1 MSTGA
6 PPQIPPP
13 EPAQATLARG
23 ATIGRYV
30 VLGLVGRGGMGEV
43 YAAYD
48 PELDRKVAV
57 KLLRVKPGNGVS
69 LTEGRQRTLR
79 EAQAI
84 ARLSHPNV
92 VVVYDVGT
100 FLDQVFIAMEFVEGN
115 TVTYWLQAQPRP
127 WQEVL
132 RVFRAAGRGLIAA
145 HDKGLVHRD
154 FKPDNVMVGRDGEVR
169 VMDFGLARQV
179 NEKQTGERPIPN
191 RTPIALADTG
201 QFSDAEDDPRRGR
214 MGSARSSASREGRGP
229 SAGSD
234 VDPMSTIVLNN
245 GPPSGSHTPPLGT
258 DSGGPSAMFEVQLTR
273 TGAMMGTPAYMAPE
287 QFLGTATDARTDQF
301 SFCVALY
308 EALYGE
314 RPFSGN
320 TMFALTTAVVQGQ
333 VKEAPANS
341 KVPLWVRKVLLR
353 GLRSQAADRYPSMHD
368 LIEALGK
375 NPRAARNR
383 MLAAGALALAP
394 LALALGVHQSLANHK
409 SICGGGPARLAGVWD
424 LTVNGEPEP
433 AREAQIRGAFLHT
446 GKSYASEV
454 YATVNRILSGYA
466 QGWARMYREACEATQ
481 VRGEQSAEVLDLRMS
496 CLQERLGGLRALTD
510 VFSEATGEVVEN
522 AVGAANNL
530 GSLDRCADVPLLRS
544 VVRPPEDPA
553 TQARVAEL
561 RHQLAGIKALFDSGR
576 YREGLKDLPRLLED
590 ARALGYQPLVA
601 ETLAMLGTMYHKSN
615 DSRAAERALVES
627 YLAADASRHDE
638 VRAEDATNL
647 VWVVGYQQGRYAD
660 AQRWAK
666 TADAIL
672 QRLGGHELLQAW
684 LLNNLGGVFEM
695 QGELEA
701 ALRTQQEGLALKE
714 KALGRDHPDV
724 GFSEGNLAVVLA
736 ALGRNQEA
744 LEHVDRSI
752 AILENGLGSSHPEV
766 ATQLS
771 NRGEI
776 LNSLGRSRDARA
788 SFEKARIIW
797 EREFGLDNRNLA
809 YALTGIGVS
818 DLADGDPSSAIVP
831 LERAF
836 KIREAQET
844 DPSRRA
850 ETRFALAR
858 SLWEAGRDR
867 GRARLLAEEAR
878 EGYAKAD
885 IKVKLNEVET
895 WLHGHGST

>member
-1 MSTGA
+1 M
-6 PPQIPPP
+6 PPGSPPNTPPP
-13 EPAQATLARG
+13 EQVLSSLVRG

-48 PELDRKVAV
+48 PELDRKVAL

-100 FLDQVFIAMEFVEGN
+100 FRDQVFIAMEFVDGN
-115 TVTYWLQAQPRP
+115 TATYWLAAQPRSWP
-127 WQEVL
+127 EVL
-132 RVFRAAGRGLIAA
+132 RVFRAAGRGLVAA
-145 HDKGLVHRD
+145 HEKGLVHRD

-179 NEKQTGERPIPN
+179 NERPDAEPPPV
-191 RTPIALADTG
+191 RRPPVVLGDGSADTLAD
-201 QFSDAEDDPRRGR
+201 
-214 MGSARSSASREGRGP
+214 
-229 SAGSD
+229 
-234 VDPMSTIVLNN
+234 PMETVLLN
-245 GPPSGSHTPPLGT
+245 GPPTGPTTPAMGT
-258 DSGGPSAMFEVQLTR
+258 DQQQTQGAFEVQLTR

-353 GLRSQAADRYPSMHD
+353 GLRPQAADRYPSMLD
-368 LIEALGK
+368 LIEALGR
-375 NPRAARNR
+375 NPNAARR
-383 MLAAGALALAP
+383 RFVTAAAAVLVPTIGLVI
-394 LALALGVHQSLANHK
+394 GVHQGLSNHK
-409 SICGGGPARLAGVWD
+409 STCSAGPTWLAGVWD
-424 LTVNGEPEP
+424 LRAPGQGESTRQAE
-433 AREAQIRGAFLHT
+433 IHGAFLRT
-446 GKSYASEV
+446 GKSYASDV
-454 YATVNRILSGYA
+454 FATVNRVLSGYA
-466 QGWARMYREACEATQ
+466 QRWARMYRETCEGSE
-481 VRGEQSAEVLDLRMS
+481 RGEQSADVLDLRMT
-496 CLQERLGGLRALTD
+496 CLQERLGGLRALSD
-510 VFSEATGEVVEN
+510 VFKEANGEVVEN
-522 AVGAANNL
+522 AVSAANNL

-544 VVRPPEDPA
+544 VVRPPEDSA
-553 TQARVAEL
+553 TRARVEEL
-561 RHQLAGIKALFDSGR
+561 RHRLAGAKALFDAGR
-576 YREGLKDLPRLLED
+576 YREALKDAPRLIDD
-590 ARALGYQPLVA
+590 ARALDYQPVVA
-601 ETLAMLGTMYHKSN
+601 EVLAQMGTMYHKEN
-615 DSRAAERALVES
+615 DPRTAEKLLIDA

-638 VRAEDATNL
+638 VRAEAATSL
-647 VWVVGYQQGRYAD
+647 VWVVGYLQARYTD
-660 AQRWAK
+660 ALQWAK
-666 TADAIL
+666 YAQAIL
-672 QRLGGHELLQAW
+672 QRLGGHELQQAW
-684 LLNNLGGVFEM
+684 LLNNLGAIYEL
-695 QGELEA
+695 QGEREQ
-701 ALRTQQEGLALKE
+701 ALRASSEGLALKE
-714 KALGRDHPDV
+714 RALGRDHPDV
-724 GFSEGNLAVVLA
+724 ALSEGNLAVELEV
-736 ALGRNQEA
+736 LGRNQEA

-752 AILENGLGSSHPEV
+752 EILQKFLGAGHPEF

-776 LNSLGRSRDARA
+776 LNALGRSRDARA
-788 SFEKARIIW
+788 SFEKARVIW
-797 EREFGLDNRNLA
+797 ERELGLEHRNLG

-818 DLADGDPSSAIVP
+818 YLSDADPVNAIAP

-858 SLWEAGRDR
+858 ALWESGRDR
-867 GRARLLAEEAR
+867 QRARALAEEAR
-878 EGYAKAD
+878 EGYAKAE
-885 IKVKLNEVET
+885 VKAKLAEVDT
-895 WLHGHGST
+895 WLRVHSAT

>member
-1 MSTGA
+1 
-6 PPQIPPP
+6 
-13 EPAQATLARG
+13 
-23 ATIGRYV
+23 
-30 VLGLVGRGGMGEV
+30 MGEV

-100 FLDQVFIAMEFVEGN
+100 FRDQVFIAMEFVEGN
-115 TVTYWLQAQPRP
+115 TVTYWLQSQPRT

-132 RVFRAAGRGLIAA
+132 KVFRAAGSGLMAA

-179 NEKQTGERPIPN
+179 TEKPTSPERVTPTVRIPVVVG
-191 RTPIALADTG
+191 D
-201 QFSDAEDDPRRGR
+201 
-214 MGSARSSASREGRGP
+214 RGP
-229 SAGSD
+229 AP
-234 VDPMSTIVLNN
+234 VPAAETDPMTTVLLN
-245 GPPSGSHTPPLGT
+245 PAPAATATPSGPVDMQGASV
-258 DSGGPSAMFEVQLTR
+258 AFEVQLTR

-287 QFLGTATDARTDQF
+287 QFLGTSTDARTDQF

-320 TMFALTTAVVQGQ
+320 TMFALTTAVVQGH
-333 VKEAPANS
+333 VKEAPASS
-341 KVPLWVRKVLLR
+341 KVPLWVRKVLLH
-353 GLRSQAADRYPSMHD
+353 GLRPQAAERYPTMHD

-375 NPRAARNR
+375 NPRVARNR
-383 MLAAGALALAP
+383 ALMVVAAVLVP
-394 LALALGVHQSLANHK
+394 VALGLGVRQSLANHR
-409 SICGGGPARLAGVWD
+409 SICGAGPARLGGIWD
-424 LTVNGEPEP
+424 LPTAGEAESP
-433 AREAQIRGAFLHT
+433 RQAQIHAAFMHT
-446 GKSYASEV
+446 GKSYAGDV
-454 YATVNRILSGYA
+454 YATVSRILTGYA
-466 QGWARMYREACEATQ
+466 QSWASMYREACEATQ
-481 VRGEQSAEVLDLRMS
+481 VRGEQSSEVLDLRMS
-496 CLQERLGGLRALTD
+496 CLQERLGGLRALTA
-510 VFSEATGEVVEN
+510 VFSEANGDVVEN

-530 GSLDRCADVPLLRS
+530 RTLDRCADVPLLRS

-553 TQARVAEL
+553 TRARVGDL
-561 RHQLAGIKALFDSGR
+561 RHQLAGLKALFDAGR
-576 YREGLKDLPRLLED
+576 YREGLKSAPGLVAE

-601 ETLAMLGTMYHKSN
+601 ESLALMGTMYQRASDGH
-615 DSRAAERALVES
+615 AAEQALVES
-627 YLAADASRHDE
+627 YFAADASRHDE
-638 VRAEDATNL
+638 VRAEDALFL
-647 VWVVGYQQGRYAD
+647 VWVVGYQQGRYVE

-666 TADAIL
+666 TADAVL
-672 QRLGGHELLQAW
+672 QRLGGHELLHAW
-684 LLNNLGGVFEM
+684 LLNNLGGVFEI
-695 QGELEA
+695 QGEREA
-701 ALRTQQEGLALKE
+701 ALRAQQEGLAIKE
-714 KALGRDHPDV
+714 QALGHDHPDV
-724 GFSEGNLAVVLA
+724 GISEGNLAVVLT

-744 LEHVDRSI
+744 LAHVDRSI
-752 AILENGLGSSHPEV
+752 EILENGLGPGHPEL
-766 ATQLS
+766 ATQLM

-776 LNSLGRSRDARA
+776 LNALGRYHDGRA
-788 SFEKARIIW
+788 SFERARIIW
-797 EREFGLDNRNLA
+797 ERELGLDNRNLG

-818 DLADGDPSSAIVP
+818 YLSEGDPSSAIVP

-858 SLWEAGRDR
+858 ALWEAGRDR
-867 GRARLLAEEAR
+867 GRARVLAEEAR
-878 EGYAKAD
+878 EGYAKAV
-885 IKVKLNEVET
+885 VKAKLAEVDT
-895 WLHGHGST
+895 WLHGHSAS

>member
-1 MSTGA
+1 MTNL
-6 PPQIPPP
+6 PPP
-13 EPAQATLARG
+13 RDPAPATLTRG

-69 LTEGRQRTLR
+69 LNEGRQRTLR

-84 ARLSHPNV
+84 ARLSHANV

-100 FLDQVFIAMEFVEGN
+100 FRDQVFIAMEFVEGN
-115 TVTYWLQAQPRP
+115 TVTYWLQSQPRS

-132 RVFRAAGRGLIAA
+132 KVFRAAGKGLTAA

-179 NEKQTGERPIPN
+179 AEKPAVGERI
-191 RTPIALADTG
+191 TPTVGALVEGTDQGPAPVG
-201 QFSDAEDDPRRGR
+201 DPMTTVLLNSG
-214 MGSARSSASREGRGP
+214 RSSAPTPTGP
-229 SAGSD
+229 
-234 VDPMSTIVLNN
+234 VDLQATSV
-245 GPPSGSHTPPLGT
+245 
-258 DSGGPSAMFEVQLTR
+258 MFEMQLTR

-287 QFLGTATDARTDQF
+287 QFLGTTTDARTDQF

-333 VKEAPANS
+333 VREAAQSS

-353 GLRSQAADRYPSMHD
+353 GLKAQADERYPSMHD

-375 NPRAARNR
+375 NPNTARRRFLAVAAV
-383 MLAAGALALAP
+383 MLVPVALT
-394 LALALGVHQSLANHK
+394 LGVHQSLANHK
-409 SICGGGPARLAGVWD
+409 SICGAGPARLAGVWD
-424 LTVNGEPEP
+424 LTAAGEPEP
-433 AREAQIRGAFLHT
+433 ARQAAIHSAFLHT

-454 YATVNRILSGYA
+454 YATVNRILSGYS
-466 QGWARMYREACEATQ
+466 QSWAKMYREACEATNA
-481 VRGEQSAEVLDLRMS
+481 RGEQSAEVLDLRMT

-510 VFSEATGEVVEN
+510 VFSDANGQVVEN
-522 AVGAANNL
+522 AVSAANNL

-544 VVRPPEDPA
+544 VVRPPEDPK
-553 TQARVAEL
+553 TRARVAEL
-561 RHQLAGIKALFDSGR
+561 RQQLAGVKALYDSGR
-576 YREGLKDLPRLLED
+576 YHEGLKDAPGRIEEV
-590 ARALGYQPLVA
+590 RALGYQPLIA
-601 ETLAMLGTMYHKSN
+601 ETLFAIGMMYSKSN
-615 DSRAAERALVES
+615 DVPAAERALVDS
-627 YLAADASRHDE
+627 YLAADASRDDE

-647 VWVVGYQQGRYAD
+647 VWVVGYQEGRYAD

-666 TADAIL
+666 YADAIL
-672 QRLGGHELLQAW
+672 QRLGGHVLLQAW
-684 LLNNLGGVFEM
+684 LLNNLGGLFEIR
-695 QGELEA
+695 GDREA
-701 ALRTQQEGLALKE
+701 ALRMQQEGLALKE
-714 KALGRDHPDV
+714 RALGRDHPDV
-724 GFSEGNLAVVLA
+724 GISEGNLAVVLTM
-736 ALGRNQEA
+736 LGRNQEA

-752 AILENGLGSSHPEV
+752 EILEIGLGAGHPDL
-766 ATQLS
+766 ATQLN

-776 LNSLGRSRDARA
+776 LDALGRSRDART

-797 EREFGLDNRNLA
+797 ERELGLDNRNLA
-809 YALTGIGVS
+809 YALTGIGS
-818 DLADGDPSSAIVP
+818 SYLSERDPSNAIVP

-836 KIREAQET
+836 KIREAHET

-858 SLWEAGRDR
+858 ALWESGRDHL
-867 GRARLLAEEAR
+867 RARSLAEQARASYAEA
-878 EGYAKAD
+878 ELKTNVA
-885 IKVKLNEVET
+885 EVDS
-895 WLHGHGST
+895 WLHLHGAT

>member
-1 MSTGA
+1 MSIGS
-6 PPQIPPP
+6 PPQTPQT
-13 EPAQATLARG
+13 ETVQATLARG
-23 ATIGRYV
+23 TTIGRYV

-115 TVTYWLQAQPRP
+115 TVTYWLQAQRRQ
-127 WQEVL
+127 WQDVL

-169 VMDFGLARQV
+169 VMDFGLARQMA
-179 NEKQTGERPIPN
+179 EKPATERRTPTNRLPVVVSDPGPIPG
-191 RTPIALADTG
+191 AD
-201 QFSDAEDDPRRGR
+201 E
-214 MGSARSSASREGRGP
+214 
-229 SAGSD
+229 
-234 VDPMSTIVLNN
+234 DPMSTIVLNGSPR
-245 GPPSGSHTPPLGT
+245 GPITPPLGT
-258 DSGGPSAMFEVQLTR
+258 DSSGPSAMFEVQLTR

-287 QFLGTATDARTDQF
+287 QFLGTTTDARTDQF

-353 GLRSQAADRYPSMHD
+353 GLRPQAADRYPSMHD

-375 NPRAARNR
+375 NPRAARHR
-383 MLAAGALALAP
+383 VMAAGALALVP
-394 LALALGVHQSLANHK
+394 LALAIGVHQSLANHK
-409 SICGGGPARLAGVWD
+409 SICGGGPARLGGIWD
-424 LTVNGEPEP
+424 LAGSGEPEP
-433 AREAQIRGAFLHT
+433 ARAAQIRGAFLHT
-446 GKSYASEV
+446 GKNYASDV
-454 YATVNRILSGYA
+454 YVTVNRILTGYA
-466 QGWARMYREACEATQ
+466 QSWARMYREACEATQ

-553 TQARVAEL
+553 TQARVADL
-561 RHQLAGIKALFDSGR
+561 RHQLAGMKALFDSGR
-576 YREGLKDLPRLLED
+576 YREGLKDLPRLLEN

-684 LLNNLGGVFEM
+684 LLNNLGCVFELH
-695 QGELEA
+695 GELEA
-701 ALRTQQEGLALKE
+701 ALHAQQEGLALKE

-724 GFSEGNLAVVLA
+724 GFSDGNLANVLA

-752 AILENGLGSSHPEV
+752 EILEKGLGSGHPEV

-771 NRGEI
+771 NQGEI
-776 LNSLGRSRDARA
+776 LNALGRSRDARA

-818 DLADGDPSSAIVP
+818 DLADGDASSAIVP

-867 GRARLLAEEAR
+867 SRARVLAEEAR
-878 EGYAKAD
+878 EGYAKAE
-885 IKVKLNEVET
+885 IKVKLTEVEA

>member
-1 MSTGA
+1 MPTEA
-6 PPQIPPP
+6 PPNT
-13 EPAQATLARG
+13 PAEHPATPLVRG

-69 LTEGRQRTLR
+69 LNEGRQRTLR

-100 FLDQVFIAMEFVEGN
+100 FRDQVFIAMEFVEGN
-115 TVTYWLQAQPRP
+115 TVTYWLAAQPRS

-132 RVFRAAGRGLIAA
+132 RVFRAAGRGLTAA
-145 HDKGLVHRD
+145 HEKGLVHRD

-179 NEKQTGERPIPN
+179 TDKPALE
-191 RTPIALADTG
+191 RTPPTKPMPVAIAEHGPGAVP
-201 QFSDAEDDPRRGR
+201 DDQ
-214 MGSARSSASREGRGP
+214 MT
-229 SAGSD
+229 
-234 VDPMSTIVLNN
+234 TILLN
-245 GPPSGSHTPPLGT
+245 GPPTGPPTPAPGTESQPGSG
-258 DSGGPSAMFEVQLTR
+258 MFELQLTR

-333 VKEAPANS
+333 VREAPQSS

-353 GLRSQAADRYPSMHD
+353 GLRAQAEERYPSMHD
-368 LIEALGK
+368 LIGALGK
-375 NPRAARNR
+375 NPNAARMR
-383 MLAAGALALAP
+383 FLAVAAVVLVPVALTV
-394 LALALGVHQSLANHK
+394 GVHQSLANHK
-409 SICGGGPARLAGVWD
+409 SICGAGPARLAGVWD
-424 LTVNGEPEP
+424 LTAPGEPEP
-433 AREAQIRGAFLHT
+433 SRQAAIHSAFLHT

-454 YATVNRILSGYA
+454 YATVNRILSGYS
-466 QGWARMYREACEATQ
+466 QSWAKMYREACEATNA
-481 VRGEQSAEVLDLRMS
+481 RGEQSAEVLDLRMT

-510 VFSEATGEVVEN
+510 LFSDANGQVVEN
-522 AVGAANNL
+522 AVSAANNL

-544 VVRPPEDPA
+544 VVRPPEDPK
-553 TQARVAEL
+553 TRARVGEL
-561 RHQLAGIKALFDSGR
+561 RQQLAGLKALYDSGR
-576 YREGLKDLPRLLED
+576 YHEGLKDAPGRIEEV
-590 ARALGYQPLVA
+590 RALGYQPLIA
-601 ETLAMLGTMYHKSN
+601 ETLFAIGMMYSKSN
-615 DSRAAERALVES
+615 DVPAAERALVDS
-627 YLAADASRHDE
+627 YLAADASRDDE

-647 VWVVGYQQGRYAD
+647 VWVVGYQQGRYVD

-666 TADAIL
+666 YADAIL
-672 QRLGGHELLQAW
+672 QRLGGHVLLQAW
-684 LLNNLGGVFEM
+684 LLNNLGGLAEIRGDREV
-695 QGELEA
+695 
-701 ALRTQQEGLALKE
+701 ALRRQQEGLALKE
-714 KALGRDHPDV
+714 AALGRDHPDV
-724 GFSEGNLAVVLA
+724 GISEGNLAVVLT

-752 AILENGLGSSHPEV
+752 EILENGLGAGHPDL
-766 ATQLS
+766 ATQLN

-776 LNSLGRSRDARA
+776 LNALGRSRDART

-797 EREFGLDNRNLA
+797 ERELGLDNPNLA
-809 YALTGIGVS
+809 YALTGIGTS
-818 DLADGDPSSAIVP
+818 YLSEGDPSNAIVP

-836 KIREAQET
+836 KIREAYET

-858 SLWEAGRDR
+858 ALWESGRDR
-867 GRARLLAEEAR
+867 LRARALAEQAHDS
-878 EGYAKAD
+878 YAKAEL
-885 IKVKLNEVET
+885 KTNVAEVDS
-895 WLHGHGST
+895 WLHLHGAS

>member
-1 MSTGA
+1 MEGPPAA
-6 PPQIPPP
+6 PPEHSPTP
-13 EPAQATLARG
+13 LVRG

-69 LTEGRQRTLR
+69 LNEGRQRTLR

-100 FLDQVFIAMEFVEGN
+100 FRDQVFIAMEFVEGN
-115 TVTYWLQAQPRP
+115 TVTYWLAAQARS

-132 RVFRAAGRGLIAA
+132 RVFRAAGRGLTAA
-145 HDKGLVHRD
+145 HEKGLVHRD

-179 NEKQTGERPIPN
+179 ADKPAAEG
-191 RTPIALADTG
+191 TPPTRRAPVMIAEHG
-201 QFSDAEDDPRRGR
+201 P
-214 MGSARSSASREGRGP
+214 GSADA
-229 SAGSD
+229 D
-234 VDPMSTIVLNN
+234 DQMTTILLN
-245 GPPSGSHTPPLGT
+245 GPPTGPSPDGGT
-258 DSGGPSAMFEVQLTR
+258 DSQPSQPSQPSSGMFEVQLTR

-341 KVPLWVRKVLLR
+341 KVPLWVRKVLVR
-353 GLRSQAADRYPSMHD
+353 GLRAQADERYPSMHD
-368 LIEALGK
+368 LIDALGK
-375 NPRAARNR
+375 NPNAARR
-383 MLAAGALALAP
+383 RFLAVAAVVLVPVGLTV
-394 LALALGVHQSLANHK
+394 GVHQSLANHK
-409 SICGGGPARLAGVWD
+409 SICGAGPARLAGVWD
-424 LTVNGEPEP
+424 LTAAGEPEP
-433 AREAQIRGAFLHT
+433 ARQAAIHSAFLHT

-454 YATVNRILSGYA
+454 YATVNRILSGYS
-466 QGWARMYREACEATQ
+466 QSWANMYREACEATNA
-481 VRGEQSAEVLDLRMS
+481 RGEQSAEVLDLRMT

-510 VFSEATGEVVEN
+510 VFSDANGQVVEN
-522 AVGAANNL
+522 AVSAANNL

-553 TQARVAEL
+553 TRARVAEL
-561 RHQLAGIKALFDSGR
+561 RHQLAGMKALYDSGR
-576 YREGLKDLPRLLED
+576 YHEGLKDSPRLLDEV
-590 ARALGYQPLVA
+590 RALGYQPLIA
-601 ETLAMLGTMYHKSN
+601 ETLEAIGMMYCKSN
-615 DSRAAERALVES
+615 DVPSAEKTLVES
-627 YLAADASRHDE
+627 YLAADASRDDE

-647 VWVVGYQQGRYAD
+647 VWVVGYQEGRYAD

-666 TADAIL
+666 YADAIL
-672 QRLGGHELLQAW
+672 QRLGGHVLLQAW
-684 LLNNLGGVFEM
+684 LLNNLGGLAEIRGDREV
-695 QGELEA
+695 
-701 ALRTQQEGLALKE
+701 ALRRQQEGLALKE
-714 KALGRDHPDV
+714 RALGRDHPDV
-724 GFSEGNLAVVLA
+724 GISEGNLAVVLT

-752 AILENGLGSSHPEV
+752 EILENGLGAGHPDL
-766 ATQLS
+766 ATQLN

-776 LNSLGRSRDARA
+776 LNALGRSRDARA
-788 SFEKARIIW
+788 SFEKARIVW
-797 EREFGLDNRNLA
+797 ERELGLDNPNLA
-809 YALTGIGVS
+809 YALTGIGTS
-818 DLADGDPSSAIVP
+818 YLSEGDASNAIVP

-836 KIREAQET
+836 KIREAHET

-858 SLWEAGRDR
+858 ALWESGRDQP
-867 GRARLLAEEAR
+867 RARSLAEQAHDS
-878 EGYAKAD
+878 YAKAEL
-885 IKVKLNEVET
+885 KTNVAEVDS
-895 WLHGHGST
+895 WLHLHGAS

>member
-1 MSTGA
+1 LSTEA
-6 PPQIPPP
+6 PPTV
-13 EPAQATLARG
+13 PAEHPVTPLVRG

-69 LTEGRQRTLR
+69 LNEGRQRTLR

-100 FLDQVFIAMEFVEGN
+100 FRDQVFIAMEFVEGN
-115 TVTYWLQAQPRP
+115 TVTYWLAAQPRS

-132 RVFRAAGRGLIAA
+132 RVFRAAGRGLTAA
-145 HDKGLVHRD
+145 HEKGLVHRD

-179 NEKQTGERPIPN
+179 ADKPAPEGAPPAKRAPVV
-191 RTPIALADTG
+191 IAEHGPGADG
-201 QFSDAEDDPRRGR
+201 EDDQ
-214 MGSARSSASREGRGP
+214 MTTILLNGP
-229 SAGSD
+229 STGPAAPSPATESQPGS
-234 VDPMSTIVLNN
+234 
-245 GPPSGSHTPPLGT
+245 G
-258 DSGGPSAMFEVQLTR
+258 MFEVQLTR

-333 VKEAPANS
+333 VKEAPQSS

-353 GLRSQAADRYPSMHD
+353 GLRAQADERYPSMHD
-368 LIEALGK
+368 LIDALGK
-375 NPRAARNR
+375 NPNAARR
-383 MLAAGALALAP
+383 RFLAVAAVALVPVALTV
-394 LALALGVHQSLANHK
+394 GVHQSLANHK
-409 SICGGGPARLAGVWD
+409 SICGAGPARLAGVWD
-424 LTVNGEPEP
+424 LTGAGEPEP
-433 AREAQIRGAFLHT
+433 ARQAAIHSAFLHT
-446 GKSYASEV
+446 GKSYANEV
-454 YATVNRILSGYA
+454 YATVNRILSGYS
-466 QGWARMYREACEATQ
+466 QSWAKMYREACEATNA
-481 VRGEQSAEVLDLRMS
+481 RGEQSAEVLDLRMT

-510 VFSEATGEVVEN
+510 VFSDANGQVVEN
-522 AVGAANNL
+522 AVSAANNL

-544 VVRPPEDPA
+544 VVRPPEDPK
-553 TQARVAEL
+553 TRARVAEL
-561 RHQLAGIKALFDSGR
+561 RQQLAGVKALYDSGR
-576 YREGLKDLPRLLED
+576 YHEGLKDAPGRIDEV
-590 ARALGYQPLVA
+590 RALGYQPLIA
-601 ETLAMLGTMYHKSN
+601 ETLFAMGMMYSKSN
-615 DSRAAERALVES
+615 DVPAAERALVDS
-627 YLAADASRHDE
+627 YLAADASRDDE

-647 VWVVGYQQGRYAD
+647 VWVVGYQEGRYAD

-666 TADAIL
+666 YADAIL
-672 QRLGGHELLQAW
+672 QRLGGHVLLQAW
-684 LLNNLGGVFEM
+684 LANNLGGLFEIR
-695 QGELEA
+695 GEREA
-701 ALRTQQEGLALKE
+701 ALRMQQQGLALKE
-714 KALGRDHPDV
+714 RALGRDHPDV
-724 GFSEGNLAVVLA
+724 GISEGNLAVVLTM
-736 ALGRNQEA
+736 LGRNQEA

-752 AILENGLGSSHPEV
+752 EILENGLGAGHPDL
-766 ATQLS
+766 ATQLN

-776 LNSLGRSRDARA
+776 LNALGRSRDART

-797 EREFGLDNRNLA
+797 ERELGLDNRNLA
-809 YALTGIGVS
+809 YALTGIGAS
-818 DLADGDPSSAIVP
+818 YLSEGDAANAIVP

-836 KIREAQET
+836 KIREAHET
-844 DPSRRA
+844 DPSRRG

-858 SLWEAGRDR
+858 ALWESGRDHL
-867 GRARLLAEEAR
+867 RARSLAEQARASYTEA
-878 EGYAKAD
+878 ELKTNVA
-885 IKVKLNEVET
+885 EVES
-895 WLHGHGST
+895 WLQLHGAT

>member
-1 MSTGA
+1 MSTEG
-6 PPQIPPP
+6 PPP
-13 EPAQATLARG
+13 ALPEHGPTPLDRG

-69 LTEGRQRTLR
+69 LNEGRQRTLR

-100 FLDQVFIAMEFVEGN
+100 FRDQVFIAMEFVEGN
-115 TVTYWLQAQPRP
+115 TVTYWLAAQPRS

-179 NEKQTGERPIPN
+179 SDKPASE
-191 RTPIALADTG
+191 RTPPMKRIPVVIAEHG
-201 QFSDAEDDPRRGR
+201 P
-214 MGSARSSASREGRGP
+214 GSA
-229 SAGSD
+229 D
-234 VDPMSTIVLNN
+234 DDPMSTILLN
-245 GPPSGSHTPPLGT
+245 GPPAGPTPPPQGGT
-258 DSGGPSAMFEVQLTR
+258 DSQPSQPLSGMFEVQLTR

-333 VKEAPANS
+333 VKEAPHSS

-353 GLRSQAADRYPSMHD
+353 GLRAQSDERYPSMHD

-375 NPRAARNR
+375 NPSAARR
-383 MLAAGALALAP
+383 RFLAVAGVALVPVALTV
-394 LALALGVHQSLANHK
+394 GVHQSLANHK
-409 SICGGGPARLAGVWD
+409 SICGAGPARLAGVWD
-424 LTVNGEPEP
+424 LTAAGEPEP
-433 AREAQIRGAFLHT
+433 ARQAVIHSAFLQT

-454 YATVNRILSGYA
+454 YATVNRILSGYS
-466 QGWARMYREACEATQ
+466 QSWAKMYREACEATNA
-481 VRGEQSAEVLDLRMS
+481 RGEQSAEVLDLRMT

-510 VFSEATGEVVEN
+510 VFSEANGQVVEN
-522 AVGAANNL
+522 AVSAANNL

-553 TQARVAEL
+553 TRARVAEL
-561 RHQLAGIKALFDSGR
+561 RHQLAGTKALYDSGR
-576 YREGLKDLPRLLED
+576 YREGLKDSPQLLEQV
-590 ARALGYQPLVA
+590 RALGYQPLIA
-601 ETLAMLGTMYHKSN
+601 ETQEAIGMMYSKSN
-615 DSRAAERALVES
+615 DVPSAEKTLVDS
-627 YLAADASRHDE
+627 YLAADASRDDE
-638 VRAEDATNL
+638 VRAVDATNL
-647 VWVVGYQQGRYAD
+647 VWVVGYQEGRYAD

-666 TADAIL
+666 YADAIL
-672 QRLGGHELLQAW
+672 QRLGGHVLLQAW
-684 LLNNLGGVFEM
+684 LLNNLGGLFEIR
-695 QGELEA
+695 GDWEA
-701 ALRTQQEGLALKE
+701 ALRMQQEGLALKE
-714 KALGRDHPDV
+714 RALGRDHPDV
-724 GFSEGNLAVVLA
+724 GISEGNLAVVLT

-752 AILENGLGSSHPEV
+752 EILEKGLGAGHPDL
-766 ATQLS
+766 ATQLN

-776 LNSLGRSRDARA
+776 LNALGRARDARA

-797 EREFGLDNRNLA
+797 ERELGLDNRNLA

-818 DLADGDPSSAIVP
+818 YLSEADASSAIVP

-836 KIREAQET
+836 KIRETQET

-858 SLWEAGRDR
+858 ALWESGRDHR
-867 GRARLLAEEAR
+867 RARSLAEEAHDS
-878 EGYAKAD
+878 YTKAELKT
-885 IKVKLNEVET
+885 KVAEVDS
-895 WLHGHGST
+895 WLRLHGAS